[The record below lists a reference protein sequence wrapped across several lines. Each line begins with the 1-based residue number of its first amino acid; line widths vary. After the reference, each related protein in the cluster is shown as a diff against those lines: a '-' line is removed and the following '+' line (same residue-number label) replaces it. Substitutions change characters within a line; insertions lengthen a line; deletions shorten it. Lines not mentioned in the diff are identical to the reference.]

1 MERLRHCSA
10 VAAQAA
16 WNKIHRKK
24 DGNMNI
30 GIREGRKCF
39 SGHTKKRERNR
50 GESNEALHGQAAF
63 KLNFVAPHQG
73 KGIAGNSMTRMWR
86 RSQICRI
93 LPVNVQSHVY
103 ILELLSN
110 SSGSIAS
117 LPLNLGPCLL
127 TRDSTE
133 RCLQLMVGCC
143 ASGF

>member
-30 GIREGRKCF
+30 GIREGRKCC

-103 ILELLSN
+103 ILELLS
-110 SSGSIAS
+110 I
-117 LPLNLGPCLL
+117 L
-127 TRDSTE
+127 RD
-133 RCLQLMVGCC
+133 Q
-143 ASGF
+143 